1 MCLIGEGE
9 LMSSGSKWKMLYF
22 RGRGTSLGI
31 NVDVIINTFELEA
44 LLWDSGRCEVRASA
58 SPDRRHATWLPGR
71 YDVTHRQVTDSS
83 SRSRSGLVMRDRAYE
98 NQQDAAS
105 VDATVTSATFRNSL
119 NEISFEV
126 YTKYQCFLSLTVC
139 PNMCYCNFT
148 FSLSNCHCISLSYNC
163 SIVFHC
169 LTCICSLYLIFTA
182 RCYACAVLAM
192 GLCLSVCHKSVFY

>member
-44 LLWDSGRCEVRASA
+44 LLRDSGRCEVRASA

-83 SRSRSGLVMRDRAYE
+83 SRSRWGLVMRDRADE

-126 YTKYQCFLSLTVC
+126 YTKYQCFLSLTVW
-139 PNMCYCNFT
+139 NKFD
-148 FSLSNCHCISLSYNC
+148 CISLSYNC
-163 SIVFHC
+163 AIVFHC

-192 GLCLSVCHKSVFY
+192 GLCLSVCYKSVFY